1 MENLINNLN
10 IYLSDLN
17 VFYRKLQNYH
27 WNIKGKSFFVV
38 HAKLEEC
45 YNEINEQIDEVAEHI
60 LAIGGVPLA
69 TLKDYLNTTKITEAK
84 NEKVTCEVVFSEIV
98 KDYSELLQDSK
109 NIKVLADENNEYK
122 TSALMDDIIE
132 DYSKKIWMIKQSM
145 E

>member
-38 HAKLEEC
+38 HAKLEEY

-84 NEKVTCEVVFSEIV
+84 NEKVTCEVVFNEINTLPGFTAISMYPMLWEAKGIGKPQLV
-98 KDYSELLQDSK
+98 EKLIQ
-109 NIKVLADENNEYK
+109 
-122 TSALMDDIIE
+122 SALVRFE
-132 DYSKKIWMIKQSM
+132 G
-145 E
+145 

>member
-38 HAKLEEC
+38 PAKLEEY
-45 YNEINEQIDEVAEHI
+45 YNEI
-60 LAIGGVPLA
+60 
-69 TLKDYLNTTKITEAK
+69 KDYLNTTKITEAK

>member
-38 HAKLEEC
+38 HAKLEEY

-60 LAIGGVPLA
+60 LAIGGIPLA

-84 NEKVTCEVVFSEIV
+84 NEKVTCEVVFNELV

-122 TSALMDDIIE
+122 TSALMDEIIE

>member
-1 MENLINNLN
+1 MITEDLNLF
-10 IYLSDLN
+10 LSNLN
-17 VFYRKLQNYH
+17 VFYRKVQNYH
-27 WNIKGKSFFVV
+27 WNIKGEDFFNV
-38 HAKLEEC
+38 HEKLEEY

-98 KDYSELLQDSK
+98 KDYNELLQDSK

-122 TSALMDDIIE
+122 TSALMDDIIK

>member
-27 WNIKGKSFFVV
+27 WNIKGENFFVI
-38 HAKLEEC
+38 HAKLEEY
-45 YNEINEQIDEVAEHI
+45 YNEINEQIDEIAEHI
-60 LAIGGVPLA
+60 LTIGGNPLA

-84 NEKVTCEVVFSEIV
+84 NEKVTYEVVFSELV
-98 KDYSELLQDSK
+98 KDYSQLLQDSK
-109 NIKVLADENNEYK
+109 NIKVLAGENNECK

-132 DYSKKIWMIKQSM
+132 DYSKKIWMLKQSM

>member
-1 MENLINNLN
+1 MEKMITQLN
-10 IYLSDLN
+10 EFLSDLEMFN
-17 VFYRKLQNYH
+17 IKLQNYH
-27 WNIKGKSFFVV
+27 WNVVGKGFFTT
-38 HAKLEEC
+38 HEKLEEY

-98 KDYSELLQDSK
+98 KDYNELLQDSK

-122 TSALMDDIIE
+122 TSALMDDIIK